1 MGRILRNDPP
11 LPVVRERMH
20 GVFQHQQASAL
31 LWREIQRVGSLAP
44 APAPQLLVRS
54 SLQPIAEQRAGGD
67 AVRATVDLEAQ
78 RHDAIV
84 AYARA
89 REPPHTCLYSHAPHL
104 PVRAVGSRSARKVGC
119 VRYASI
125 GS

>member
-1 MGRILRNDPP
+1 MTQGRLYDRTGGADWCMGRILRNEPP
-11 LPVVRERMH
+11 LPVVGERVH

-31 LWREIQRVGSLAP
+31 LRRELQCVGSLAP
-44 APAPQLLVRS
+44 APAPQLLLRS

-67 AVRATVDLEAQ
+67 AVRATIDLEAQ

-89 REPPHTCLYSHAPHL
+89 QVEPHAL
-104 PVRAVGSRSARKVGC
+104 
-119 VRYASI
+119 
-125 GS
+125 